1 MNVAEWPD
9 THGIHHRRIL
19 WSSNRKLASVG
30 FEPTTTEFNSDAVTN
45 WVIWRWVQIT
55 FKANFVQL
63 LQFHFFVQRQISF
76 FLLLS
81 SVATVIL
88 IFVAALYIYIYIC
101 IYIYKLYI
109 FHIYIY
115 IYYIYI
121 YICIYNWY
129 NWYTLLFLFR
139 PWSLCNAVIL

>member
-1 MNVAEWPD
+1 MVF
-9 THGIHHRRIL
+9 T
-19 WSSNRKLASVG
+19 SVG

-45 WVIWRWVQIT
+45 SVIWRWVQIT

-88 IFVAALYIYIYIC
+88 IFVAALYIYIYMY
-101 IYIYKLYI
+101 IYIYVNYI
-109 FHIYIY
+109 YFIYIYILHIYIY
-115 IYYIYI
+115 IYIYI
-121 YICIYNWY
+121 YIGRYIYVY
-129 NWYTLLFLFR
+129 ITDITDI
-139 PWSLCNAVIL
+139 PCSSSLDLDPFVML